1 MFNGLIREIAQ
12 VASFSGDL
20 LRLRARYRPALG
32 DSVAVNG
39 ACLSVTRLF
48 ADGFAVQL
56 SSETAR
62 VIVAQNLRGSVHIEP
77 AMRIGD
83 RIDGHLIQGHVDA
96 VGEIYKISK
105 LASGVDF
112 FIRAPLHI
120 APLLAPKGSVAIDG
134 VSLTIN
140 EVLAG
145 GGTRGRNFNGQGF
158 DGGNFIRKELRDANF
173 NGSGLNFNGA
183 SLRGPNSSSSNS
195 VRDLNSLGTNLKSG
209 VQSCAIRLT
218 IIPLTL
224 KDTLFGSYKIGRRVN
239 IETDLLARYVA
250 AQLRFAGGRPASRGT
265 VAASDESTA
274 SGKEGLSWDAV
285 DKILSLY

>member
-20 LRLRARYRPALG
+20 LRLRAKYRPALG

-48 ADGFAVQL
+48 ADGFTVQL

-62 VIVAQNLRGSVHIEP
+62 VIAAQNLRGPVHIEP
-77 AMRIGD
+77 AMRLGEH
-83 RIDGHLIQGHVDA
+83 IDGHLIQGHVDA

-140 EVLAG
+140 EVLEG
-145 GGTRGRNFNGQGF
+145 GDMHGRNFNSQGL
-158 DGGNFIRKELRDANF
+158 DGGNFTHKELRGA
-173 NGSGLNFNGA
+173 NFNGA
-183 SLRGPNSSSSNS
+183 SLRGQNFSGSNS
-195 VRDLNSLGTNLKSG
+195 VRNLNFLGANLKSEA
-209 VQSCAIRLT
+209 QSCAIRLT

-224 KDTLFGSYKIGRRVN
+224 KDTLFGSYEIGRRVN

-250 AQLRFAGGRPASRGT
+250 AQLRFAGGQPVRGT
-265 VAASDESTA
+265 DTA
-274 SGKEGLSWDAV
+274 RDDSAEGEKDGLSWDAV

>member
-62 VIVAQNLRGSVHIEP
+62 VIAAQNLHGPVHIEP

-140 EVLAG
+140 EVIEG
-145 GGTRGRNFNGQGF
+145 SGMHGRNFNSQGL

-173 NGSGLNFNGA
+173 NGA
-183 SLRGPNSSSSNS
+183 SLRGPNSSGSNS
-195 VRDLNSLGTNLKSG
+195 VRDPNSLDVNLKSG
-209 VQSCAIRLT
+209 AQSCAIRLT

-250 AQLRFAGGRPASRGT
+250 AQLRFTGGQIVGLGT
-265 VAASDESTA
+265 VTARDESTA
-274 SGKEGLSWDAV
+274 SGKDGLSWDAV

>member
-12 VASFSGDL
+12 VASFSGDS
-20 LRLRARYRPALG
+20 LRLRAIYRPALG

-48 ADGFAVQL
+48 ADGFTVQL

-62 VIVAQNLRGSVHIEP
+62 VIAAQNLRGPVHIEP
-77 AMRIGD
+77 AMRLGE

-140 EVLAG
+140 EVLE
-145 GGTRGRNFNGQGF
+145 
-158 DGGNFIRKELRDANF
+158 GGNFIHKDRKGSHGANF
-173 NGSGLNFNGA
+173 NGT
-183 SLRGPNSSSSNS
+183 SLRGPNSSGSNS
-195 VRDLNSLGTNLKSG
+195 FRDPSSLGANLKSG
-209 VQSCAIRLT
+209 AQSCVIRLT

-250 AQLRFAGGRPASRGT
+250 AQLRFAGGQPVCGMDTARDDSA
-265 VAASDESTA
+265 A
-274 SGKEGLSWDAV
+274 SGKDGLSWDAV

>member
-62 VIVAQNLRGSVHIEP
+62 IIAVQNLRGPVHIEP
-77 AMRIGD
+77 AMRLGE

-140 EVLAG
+140 EVLE
-145 GGTRGRNFNGQGF
+145 
-158 DGGNFIRKELRDANF
+158 GGNFTHKDPF
-173 NGSGLNFNGA
+173 GA
-183 SLRGPNSSSSNS
+183 NSSDSNS
-195 VRDLNSLGTNLKSG
+195 VCDPSSLGVNLKSEA
-209 VQSCAIRLT
+209 QSCAIRLT

-224 KDTLFGSYKIGRRVN
+224 KDTLFGTYKIGRRVN

-250 AQLRFAGGRPASRGT
+250 AQLGFAGGQLGSRGT
-265 VAASDESTA
+265 VAAHDA
-274 SGKEGLSWDAV
+274 SADGEQDGLSWDAV

>member
-48 ADGFAVQL
+48 AEGFAVQL

-62 VIVAQNLRGSVHIEP
+62 VIAMQNLHGSVHIEP

-112 FIRAPLHI
+112 FIRTPMHI

-140 EVLAG
+140 EVLEG
-145 GGTRGRNFNGQGF
+145 GGMHGRNFNSQGL
-158 DGGNFIRKELRDANF
+158 DGENFIRKELRDANF
-173 NGSGLNFNGA
+173 NGAGSHGLNSNG
-183 SLRGPNSSSSNS
+183 SNS
-195 VRDLNSLGTNLKSG
+195 VRDPNSLDANLKSG
-209 VQSCAIRLT
+209 AQSCAIRLT

-250 AQLRFAGGRPASRGT
+250 AQLRFAGGQLVGRGT
-265 VAASDESTA
+265 VAARNDSADGEQD
-274 SGKEGLSWDAV
+274 GLSWDAV

>member
-12 VASFSGDL
+12 VASFSGDS
-20 LRLRARYRPALG
+20 LRLRAKYRPAIG

-62 VIVAQNLRGSVHIEP
+62 VIAAQNLRGPVHIEP

-120 APLLAPKGSVAIDG
+120 ASLLAPKGSVAIDG

-140 EVLAG
+140 EVLEG
-145 GGTRGRNFNGQGF
+145 GGTHGRNFNSQGL
-158 DGGNFIRKELRDANF
+158 DGGNFTRKELRGAN
-173 NGSGLNFNGA
+173 SNGA
-183 SLRGPNSSSSNS
+183 SLRGPNSSGSNS
-195 VRDLNSLGTNLKSG
+195 VRDPSSLDANLKSG
-209 VQSCAIRLT
+209 AQSCAIRLT

-250 AQLRFAGGRPASRGT
+250 AQLRFAGGQIVRGMDT
-265 VAASDESTA
+265 ARDESTA
-274 SGKEGLSWDAV
+274 SGKDGLSWDAV

>member
-62 VIVAQNLRGSVHIEP
+62 VIATQNLRGSVHIEP
-77 AMRIGD
+77 AMRIGE

-112 FIRAPLHI
+112 FIRTPPHI
-120 APLLAPKGSVAIDG
+120 APLLVPKGSVAIDG

-140 EVLAG
+140 EVFEG
-145 GGTRGRNFNGQGF
+145 SGTHGRNFNGQGL
-158 DGGNFIRKELRDANF
+158 DGGNFTHKEPCGA
-173 NGSGLNFNGA
+173 NFNGA
-183 SLRGPNSSSSNS
+183 SLRGQNFSSSNS
-195 VRDLNSLGTNLKSG
+195 VRNPNFLGANLKSG
-209 VQSCAIRLT
+209 AQSCAIRLT

-224 KDTLFGSYKIGRRVN
+224 KDTLFGSYKIGRHVN

-250 AQLRFAGGRPASRGT
+250 AQLRFAGGQLVGRGT
-265 VAASDESTA
+265 VAASDENTA
-274 SGKEGLSWDAV
+274 SGKDGLSWDVV

>member
-12 VASFSGDL
+12 VESFNGDS

-62 VIVAQNLRGSVHIEP
+62 VIAVQNLRGPVHIEP
-77 AMRIGD
+77 AMRLGE

-140 EVLAG
+140 EVLEG
-145 GGTRGRNFNGQGF
+145 GGSHGRNFNSQGL
-158 DGGNFIRKELRDANF
+158 DGGNFIHKDRKGPLGSNFSGAGSREL
-173 NGSGLNFNGA
+173 
-183 SLRGPNSSSSNS
+183 NSSGSNS
-195 VRDLNSLGTNLKSG
+195 VRDPNSLGANLKSG
-209 VQSCAIRLT
+209 AQSCAIRLT

-224 KDTLFGSYKIGRRVN
+224 KDTLFGSYRIGRRVN
-239 IETDLLARYVA
+239 IETDLLARYVS
-250 AQLRFAGGRPASRGT
+250 AQLRFAGGQLVGRGT
-265 VAASDESTA
+265 VAARDA
-274 SGKEGLSWDAV
+274 SAWGEQDGLSWDAV

>member
-12 VASFSGDL
+12 VASFSGDS

-62 VIVAQNLRGSVHIEP
+62 IIAAQNLRGSVHIEP
-77 AMRIGD
+77 AMRLGE
-83 RIDGHLIQGHVDA
+83 RIDGHLIQGHIDA

-112 FIRAPLHI
+112 CIRAPLHI

-140 EVLAG
+140 EVLEG
-145 GGTRGRNFNGQGF
+145 S
-158 DGGNFIRKELRDANF
+158 GNFIHKDRKGPHGSNFSDEGSHGQNF
-173 NGSGLNFNGA
+173 N
-183 SLRGPNSSSSNS
+183 SSNF
-195 VRDLNSLGTNLKSG
+195 VRDPNSLGANLKSEA
-209 VQSCAIRLT
+209 QCCAIRLT

-224 KDTLFGSYKIGRRVN
+224 KDTLFGTYKIGRRVN

-250 AQLRFAGGRPASRGT
+250 AQLGFAGGQLVGRGT
-265 VAASDESTA
+265 VAARDESA
-274 SGKEGLSWDAV
+274 EGEKEGLSWDAI

>member
-12 VASFSGDL
+12 VASFNGDL

-62 VIVAQNLRGSVHIEP
+62 VIAAQNLRGPVHIEP

-105 LASGVDF
+105 LPSGVDF
-112 FIRAPLHI
+112 FIRTPMHI

-140 EVLAG
+140 EVLEG
-145 GGTRGRNFNGQGF
+145 GGTHGRNFNGQGL
-158 DGGNFIRKELRDANF
+158 DGANF
-173 NGSGLNFNGA
+173 THKEPRGANFSSV
-183 SLRGPNSSSSNS
+183 SLREPNSSGSNS
-195 VRDLNSLGTNLKSG
+195 VRDPNSLGTNLKSG

-250 AQLRFAGGRPASRGT
+250 AQLRFAGGQLVGRGT

-274 SGKEGLSWDAV
+274 SGKDGLSWDAV

>member
-12 VASFSGDL
+12 VASFSGDS

-62 VIVAQNLRGSVHIEP
+62 VIAVQNLRGSVHIEP
-77 AMRIGD
+77 AMRLGE

-105 LASGVDF
+105 LPSGVDF

-120 APLLAPKGSVAIDG
+120 APLLALKGSVAIDG

-145 GGTRGRNFNGQGF
+145 GGTHGQNFNDQGL
-158 DGGNFIRKELRDANF
+158 DGENFTRKEPRGA
-173 NGSGLNFNGA
+173 NFNGA
-183 SLRGPNSSSSNS
+183 SLRGPNSSGSNS
-195 VRDLNSLGTNLKSG
+195 VRNPNFLGANLKSG
-209 VQSCAIRLT
+209 AQSCAIRLT

-224 KDTLFGSYKIGRRVN
+224 KDTLFGTYKIGRRVN
-239 IETDLLARYVA
+239 VETDLLARYVA
-250 AQLRFAGGRPASRGT
+250 AQLRFACGQLVGRGT
-265 VAASDESTA
+265 VAASDENTA
-274 SGKEGLSWDAV
+274 SGKDGLSWDAV

>member
-12 VASFSGDL
+12 VASFSGGL
-20 LRLRARYRPALG
+20 LRLRAKYRPALG

-48 ADGFAVQL
+48 SDGFAVQL

-62 VIVAQNLRGSVHIEP
+62 VIAAQNLRGPVHIEP
-77 AMRIGD
+77 AMRLGE

-140 EVLAG
+140 EVLEG
-145 GGTRGRNFNGQGF
+145 GGTHGRNFNGQGL
-158 DGGNFIRKELRDANF
+158 DGGNFTREELR
-173 NGSGLNFNGA
+173 GVNFNGA
-183 SLRGPNSSSSNS
+183 NLRGLNSSGSNS
-195 VRDLNSLGTNLKSG
+195 VRDPNSLGANLKSEA
-209 VQSCAIRLT
+209 QSCDVRLT

-224 KDTLFGSYKIGRRVN
+224 KDTLFGTYKIGRRVN

-250 AQLRFAGGRPASRGT
+250 AQLRFAGGQLVGRGT

-274 SGKEGLSWDAV
+274 SGKDGLSWDAV

>member
-12 VASFSGDL
+12 VANFSGDL

-62 VIVAQNLRGSVHIEP
+62 VIAAQNLRGSVHIEP

-140 EVLAG
+140 EVLEG
-145 GGTRGRNFNGQGF
+145 GGTHGRNFNGQGL
-158 DGGNFIRKELRDANF
+158 DGENFTHKELRSA
-173 NGSGLNFNGA
+173 NFNGA
-183 SLRGPNSSSSNS
+183 SSRGLNSNGSNS
-195 VRDLNSLGTNLKSG
+195 VRDPNSLDANLKSG
-209 VQSCAIRLT
+209 AQSCAIRLT

-250 AQLRFAGGRPASRGT
+250 AQLGFAGGRPASRGT
-265 VAASDESTA
+265 VAVCDTSAE
-274 SGKEGLSWDAV
+274 GEKEGLSWDVV

>member
-62 VIVAQNLRGSVHIEP
+62 VIAVQNLRGSVHIEP

-140 EVLAG
+140 EVLEG
-145 GGTRGRNFNGQGF
+145 GGTHGRNFNGQGF
-158 DGGNFIRKELRDANF
+158 DGGNFIHKDRKGSHGANF
-173 NGSGLNFNGA
+173 SGA
-183 SLRGPNSSSSNS
+183 SLHGANSSDSNS
-195 VRDLNSLGTNLKSG
+195 VCDPNSLDANLKSEA
-209 VQSCAIRLT
+209 QSCAIRLT

-224 KDTLFGSYKIGRRVN
+224 KDTLFGTYKIGRCVN

-250 AQLRFAGGRPASRGT
+250 AQLRFAGGQPVRGT
-265 VAASDESTA
+265 DTARDESTA
-274 SGKEGLSWDAV
+274 SGKDGLSWEAV

>member
-1 MFNGLIREIAQ
+1 MFHGLIREIAQ
-12 VASFSGDL
+12 VASFSGDS

-62 VIVAQNLRGSVHIEP
+62 VIAAQNLHGPVHIEP

-145 GGTRGRNFNGQGF
+145 G
-158 DGGNFIRKELRDANF
+158 NFIHKELRGANF
-173 NGSGLNFNGA
+173 SGA
-183 SLRGPNSSSSNS
+183 SLRGQNSSSSNS
-195 VRDLNSLGTNLKSG
+195 VRDPNSLGANLKSEA
-209 VQSCAIRLT
+209 QCCAIRLT

-224 KDTLFGSYKIGRRVN
+224 KDTLFGTYKIGRRVN

-250 AQLRFAGGRPASRGT
+250 AQLGFASTQLVGRGT
-265 VAASDESTA
+265 VAAHDANAWGEQD
-274 SGKEGLSWDAV
+274 GLSWDAV

>member
-62 VIVAQNLRGSVHIEP
+62 VIAAQNLHGSVHIEP

-140 EVLAG
+140 EVLEG
-145 GGTRGRNFNGQGF
+145 
-158 DGGNFIRKELRDANF
+158 GGNFIHKDRKGPLGSNF
-173 NGSGLNFNGA
+173 SGAGS
-183 SLRGPNSSSSNS
+183 RGQNSSSSNS
-195 VRDLNSLGTNLKSG
+195 VRDPNFLGANLKSKA
-209 VQSCAIRLT
+209 QSCAIRLT
-218 IIPLTL
+218 IIPLTF

-250 AQLRFAGGRPASRGT
+250 AQLRFVGGQPVRGMNT
-265 VAASDESTA
+265 ARDESTA
-274 SGKEGLSWDAV
+274 SGKDGLSWDAV

>member
-140 EVLAG
+140 EVLE
-145 GGTRGRNFNGQGF
+145 
-158 DGGNFIRKELRDANF
+158 GGNFTHKDRKGSHGSNFSDA
-173 NGSGLNFNGA
+173 GSHGA
-183 SLRGPNSSSSNS
+183 NSSSSNS
-195 VRDLNSLGTNLKSG
+195 VRDPNSLGANLKSEA
-209 VQSCAIRLT
+209 QCCAIRLT

-224 KDTLFGSYKIGRRVN
+224 KDTLFGTYKIGRRVN

-250 AQLRFAGGRPASRGT
+250 AQLGFAGGQLVGRGT
-265 VAASDESTA
+265 VAARCA
-274 SGKEGLSWDAV
+274 SAWGEQDGLSWDAV

>member
-62 VIVAQNLRGSVHIEP
+62 IIAAQNLRGSVHIEP
-77 AMRIGD
+77 AMRLGE

-140 EVLAG
+140 EVLEG
-145 GGTRGRNFNGQGF
+145 GGTHGRNFNGQGL
-158 DGGNFIRKELRDANF
+158 DGANF
-173 NGSGLNFNGA
+173 THKEPRGANFSSV
-183 SLRGPNSSSSNS
+183 SLREPNSSGSNS
-195 VRDLNSLGTNLKSG
+195 VRDPNSLDANLTSEA
-209 VQSCAIRLT
+209 QSCAIRLT

-250 AQLRFAGGRPASRGT
+250 AQLGFAGGQPVRGT
-265 VAASDESTA
+265 NTA
-274 SGKEGLSWDAV
+274 RDTSAEGEKEGLSWDAV

>member
-20 LRLRARYRPALG
+20 LRLRAKYRPALG

-62 VIVAQNLRGSVHIEP
+62 VIAVQNLRGSVHIEP

-140 EVLAG
+140 EVLEG
-145 GGTRGRNFNGQGF
+145 SGTPGRNFNSQGL
-158 DGGNFIRKELRDANF
+158 DGGNFTRKEPRGAN
-173 NGSGLNFNGA
+173 SNGA
-183 SLRGPNSSSSNS
+183 SSHGPNSSGSNS
-195 VRDLNSLGTNLKSG
+195 VRDLNSSDANLKSG
-209 VQSCAIRLT
+209 AQSCAIRLT

-250 AQLRFAGGRPASRGT
+250 AQLGFACGQPVGRGT
-265 VAASDESTA
+265 VAARDESA
-274 SGKEGLSWDAV
+274 KGEKEGLSWDAV

>member
-12 VASFSGDL
+12 VASFSGDS
-20 LRLRARYRPALG
+20 LRLRAKYRPAIG

-62 VIVAQNLRGSVHIEP
+62 VIAAQNLRGSVHIEP

-120 APLLAPKGSVAIDG
+120 SPLLAPKGSVAIDG

-140 EVLAG
+140 EVLG
-145 GGTRGRNFNGQGF
+145 GGGSHGRNFNSQGL
-158 DGGNFIRKELRDANF
+158 DGGNFTRKELRDT
-173 NGSGLNFNGA
+173 NFNGA
-183 SLRGPNSSSSNS
+183 SLRGPNSSGSNS
-195 VRDLNSLGTNLKSG
+195 VRYPNSLGANLKSG
-209 VQSCAIRLT
+209 AQSCVIRLT

-250 AQLRFAGGRPASRGT
+250 AQLHFAGGQPVRGM
-265 VAASDESTA
+265 DTA
-274 SGKEGLSWDAV
+274 RDRSAEGEKEGLSWDAV

>member
-12 VASFSGDL
+12 VASFSGNL

-62 VIVAQNLRGSVHIEP
+62 VIAAQNLRGSVHIEP

-83 RIDGHLIQGHVDA
+83 RIDGHLIQGHIDA

-140 EVLAG
+140 EVLEG
-145 GGTRGRNFNGQGF
+145 SGTHGRNFNGQGL
-158 DGGNFIRKELRDANF
+158 DGENFIRKELRDANF
-173 NGSGLNFNGA
+173 NGAGSHGLNSNG
-183 SLRGPNSSSSNS
+183 SNS
-195 VRDLNSLGTNLKSG
+195 VRDPNSLDANLKSG
-209 VQSCAIRLT
+209 AQSYAIRLT

-250 AQLRFAGGRPASRGT
+250 AQLRFAGGQPVRGT
-265 VAASDESTA
+265 DTA
-274 SGKEGLSWDAV
+274 RDDSAEGEKDRLSWDAV

>member
-48 ADGFAVQL
+48 ADGFTVQL

-62 VIVAQNLRGSVHIEP
+62 VIAAQNLRGPVHIEP
-77 AMRIGD
+77 AMRLGE

-112 FIRAPLHI
+112 FMRAPLHI

-140 EVLAG
+140 EVLEIG
-145 GGTRGRNFNGQGF
+145 GSHGRNFKDQCL
-158 DGGNFIRKELRDANF
+158 DGENFTHKEPRGA
-173 NGSGLNFNGA
+173 NFNGA
-183 SLRGPNSSSSNS
+183 SLRGLNSSGSNS
-195 VRDLNSLGTNLKSG
+195 VCDPSSLSVNLKSEA
-209 VQSCAIRLT
+209 QSCAIRLT

-250 AQLRFAGGRPASRGT
+250 AQLGFAGGQPVCGMDTAR
-265 VAASDESTA
+265 DESA
-274 SGKEGLSWDAV
+274 EGEKEGLSWDAV

>member
-48 ADGFAVQL
+48 SDGFAVQL

-62 VIVAQNLRGSVHIEP
+62 VIAAQNLHGPVHIEP
-77 AMRIGD
+77 AMRLGE

-140 EVLAG
+140 EVLE
-145 GGTRGRNFNGQGF
+145 
-158 DGGNFIRKELRDANF
+158 GGNFTRKGSRGANF
-173 NGSGLNFNGA
+173 SGA
-183 SLRGPNSSSSNS
+183 SLHGSNSSGSNS
-195 VRDLNSLGTNLKSG
+195 VRDPNSLDANLKSG
-209 VQSCAIRLT
+209 AQSCAIRLT

-250 AQLRFAGGRPASRGT
+250 AQLGFAGGQLVGRGT
-265 VAASDESTA
+265 VAARDA
-274 SGKEGLSWDAV
+274 SADGEQDGLSWDAV

>member
-20 LRLRARYRPALG
+20 LRLRAKYRPALG

-48 ADGFAVQL
+48 ADGFAAQL

-62 VIVAQNLRGSVHIEP
+62 VIAAQNLHGSVHIEP

-105 LASGVDF
+105 LPSGVDF

-145 GGTRGRNFNGQGF
+145 GNFTH
-158 DGGNFIRKELRDANF
+158 KKPCDA
-173 NGSGLNFNGA
+173 NFNGA
-183 SLRGPNSSSSNS
+183 SLRGQNFSSSNS
-195 VRDLNSLGTNLKSG
+195 VRDPNSLGANLKSKA
-209 VQSCAIRLT
+209 QSCAIRLT

-224 KDTLFGSYKIGRRVN
+224 KDTLFGSYKIGRLVN

-250 AQLRFAGGRPASRGT
+250 AQLRFAGGQPVCGT
-265 VAASDESTA
+265 DTARDDSAA
-274 SGKEGLSWDAV
+274 SGKDWLSWDAV

>member
-62 VIVAQNLRGSVHIEP
+62 VIAVQNLRGPVHIEP

-105 LASGVDF
+105 LPSGVDF

-140 EVLAG
+140 EVLE
-145 GGTRGRNFNGQGF
+145 
-158 DGGNFIRKELRDANF
+158 GGNFTHKDRKGSHGANF
-173 NGSGLNFNGA
+173 SGA
-183 SLRGPNSSSSNS
+183 SLHGQNFSSNS
-195 VRDLNSLGTNLKSG
+195 VRDPNSLDANLKSEA
-209 VQSCAIRLT
+209 QSCAIRLT

-224 KDTLFGSYKIGRRVN
+224 KDTLFGTYKIGRRVN

-250 AQLRFAGGRPASRGT
+250 AQLGFAGGQLVGRGT
-265 VAASDESTA
+265 VAARDA
-274 SGKEGLSWDAV
+274 SADGEQDGLSWDAV

>member
-62 VIVAQNLRGSVHIEP
+62 VIAVQNLRGSVHIEP

-112 FIRAPLHI
+112 FIRVPLHI

-140 EVLAG
+140 EVLEG
-145 GGTRGRNFNGQGF
+145 GDMHGRNFNGQGL
-158 DGGNFIRKELRDANF
+158 DGGNFTHKELRGAN
-173 NGSGLNFNGA
+173 SNGA
-183 SLRGPNSSSSNS
+183 SLRGPNSSGSNS
-195 VRDLNSLGTNLKSG
+195 VHNPSSLGANLKSG
-209 VQSCAIRLT
+209 AQSCAIRIT

-224 KDTLFGSYKIGRRVN
+224 KDTLFGSYKIGRLVN

-250 AQLRFAGGRPASRGT
+250 AQLRFAGGQLVGRGT
-265 VAASDESTA
+265 VAARDMNAE
-274 SGKEGLSWDAV
+274 GEKDGLSWDAV

>member
-12 VASFSGDL
+12 VASFSGNS

-62 VIVAQNLRGSVHIEP
+62 VIAAQNLRGSVHIEP
-77 AMRIGD
+77 AMRLGE

-140 EVLAG
+140 EVLEG
-145 GGTRGRNFNGQGF
+145 SGTHGRNFNGQGL
-158 DGGNFIRKELRDANF
+158 DGGNFTHKELRGA
-173 NGSGLNFNGA
+173 NFNGA
-183 SLRGPNSSSSNS
+183 SLRGQNFSGSNS
-195 VRDLNSLGTNLKSG
+195 VRDPNFLGANLKSG
-209 VQSCAIRLT
+209 AQSYAIRLT

-250 AQLRFAGGRPASRGT
+250 AQLRFAGGQLVGRGT

-274 SGKEGLSWDAV
+274 SGKDGLSWDAV

>member
-62 VIVAQNLRGSVHIEP
+62 VIAAQNLHGPVHIEP
-77 AMRIGD
+77 AMRLGE

-105 LASGVDF
+105 LPSGVDF

-140 EVLAG
+140 EVFEG
-145 GGTRGRNFNGQGF
+145 GGAHGRNFNSQGL
-158 DGGNFIRKELRDANF
+158 DGANF
-173 NGSGLNFNGA
+173 SG
-183 SLRGPNSSSSNS
+183 SNS
-195 VRDLNSLGTNLKSG
+195 VRDPSSLGVNLKSEA
-209 VQSCAIRLT
+209 QSCAIRLT

-250 AQLRFAGGRPASRGT
+250 AQLGFAGGRLVGLGT
-265 VAASDESTA
+265 VAARDA
-274 SGKEGLSWDAV
+274 SAEGEKEGLSWDAV

>member
-12 VASFSGDL
+12 VASFSGDS

-39 ACLSVTRLF
+39 VCLSVTRLF

-62 VIVAQNLRGSVHIEP
+62 VIAAQNLRGSVHIEP
-77 AMRIGD
+77 AMRLGE
-83 RIDGHLIQGHVDA
+83 RIDGHLIQGHIDA

-105 LASGVDF
+105 LLSGVDF

-120 APLLAPKGSVAIDG
+120 VPLLAPKGSVAIDG

-140 EVLAG
+140 EVLEG
-145 GGTRGRNFNGQGF
+145 
-158 DGGNFIRKELRDANF
+158 GGNFIHKDPFGANF
-173 NGSGLNFNGA
+173 SYS
-183 SLRGPNSSSSNS
+183 SLRGQNFSGSNS
-195 VRDLNSLGTNLKSG
+195 VRDPNLLDVNLKSEA
-209 VQSCAIRLT
+209 QSCAIRLT

-224 KDTLFGSYKIGRRVN
+224 KDTLFGTYKIGRRVN

-250 AQLRFAGGRPASRGT
+250 AQLGFAGGRLVRGT
-265 VAASDESTA
+265 DTA
-274 SGKEGLSWDAV
+274 RNDSADGEEEGLSWDAV

>member
-12 VASFSGDL
+12 VASFSGDS

-62 VIVAQNLRGSVHIEP
+62 VIAAQNLRGSVHIEP

-112 FIRAPLHI
+112 CIRAPLHI

-140 EVLAG
+140 EVLG
-145 GGTRGRNFNGQGF
+145 GGGSHGRNFNDQGL
-158 DGGNFIRKELRDANF
+158 DGGNFTHKELHGA
-173 NGSGLNFNGA
+173 NFNGA
-183 SLRGPNSSSSNS
+183 SLRGPNSSGSNS
-195 VRDLNSLGTNLKSG
+195 VRDPNFLGANLKSG
-209 VQSCAIRLT
+209 AQSCAIRLT

-250 AQLRFAGGRPASRGT
+250 AQLGFACGQPVGCGT
-265 VAASDESTA
+265 VAARDESA
-274 SGKEGLSWDAV
+274 KGEKEGLSWDAV

>member
-12 VASFSGDL
+12 VASFSSDS

-56 SSETAR
+56 SSETAS
-62 VIVAQNLRGSVHIEP
+62 VIAVQNLRGPVHIEP
-77 AMRIGD
+77 AMRLGE
-83 RIDGHLIQGHVDA
+83 RIDGHLIQGHIDA

-145 GGTRGRNFNGQGF
+145 G
-158 DGGNFIRKELRDANF
+158 NFIHKDRKGPLGANF
-173 NGSGLNFNGA
+173 SGA
-183 SLRGPNSSSSNS
+183 SLHRPNSSGSNS
-195 VRDLNSLGTNLKSG
+195 VRDPNSLGANLKSEA
-209 VQSCAIRLT
+209 QSCAIRLT

-224 KDTLFGSYKIGRRVN
+224 KDTLFGTYKIGRRVN

-250 AQLRFAGGRPASRGT
+250 AQLGFAGGQLVRGTIASR
-265 VAASDESTA
+265 AASTEGEQD
-274 SGKEGLSWDAV
+274 GLSWDAV

>member
-1 MFNGLIREIAQ
+1 M
-12 VASFSGDL
+12 
-20 LRLRARYRPALG
+20 RLG
-32 DSVAVNG
+32 
-39 ACLSVTRLF
+39 
-48 ADGFAVQL
+48 
-56 SSETAR
+56 E
-62 VIVAQNLRGSVHIEP
+62 
-77 AMRIGD
+77 

-105 LASGVDF
+105 LPSGVDF

-140 EVLAG
+140 EVLEG
-145 GGTRGRNFNGQGF
+145 SGTHGRNFNGQGL
-158 DGGNFIRKELRDANF
+158 DGGNFTHKEPRGANF
-173 NGSGLNFNGA
+173 SSV
-183 SLRGPNSSSSNS
+183 SLRGPNSSVSNS
-195 VRDLNSLGTNLKSG
+195 VRDPNSLGVNLKSG
-209 VQSCAIRLT
+209 AQSCAIRLT

-250 AQLRFAGGRPASRGT
+250 AQLRFAGGQPVRGMDT
-265 VAASDESTA
+265 VRDESTA
-274 SGKEGLSWDAV
+274 SGKDGLSWDAV

>member
-12 VASFSGDL
+12 VASFSGDS

-48 ADGFAVQL
+48 ADGFTVQL

-62 VIVAQNLRGSVHIEP
+62 VIAAQNLRGPVHIEP
-77 AMRIGD
+77 AMRLGE

-145 GGTRGRNFNGQGF
+145 GG
-158 DGGNFIRKELRDANF
+158 NFIHKDRKGPLGSNF
-173 NGSGLNFNGA
+173 SGA
-183 SLRGPNSSSSNS
+183 SLHGQNFSGSNS
-195 VRDLNSLGTNLKSG
+195 VRDPSSLGANLKSG
-209 VQSCAIRLT
+209 AQSCAIRLT

-250 AQLRFAGGRPASRGT
+250 AQLGFAGGQLVGRGT
-265 VAASDESTA
+265 VAARDASAEGEKDE
-274 SGKEGLSWDAV
+274 LSWDAV

>member
-48 ADGFAVQL
+48 ADGFTVQL

-145 GGTRGRNFNGQGF
+145 GG
-158 DGGNFIRKELRDANF
+158 NFIHKDRK
-173 NGSGLNFNGA
+173 GSHGA
-183 SLRGPNSSSSNS
+183 NSSSSNS
-195 VRDLNSLGTNLKSG
+195 VRDLNSLGANLKSEA
-209 VQSCAIRLT
+209 QSCAIRLT

-250 AQLRFAGGRPASRGT
+250 AQLGFAGGQLVSRGT
-265 VAASDESTA
+265 VAARDTSAE
-274 SGKEGLSWDAV
+274 GEKEGLSWDAV

>member
-48 ADGFAVQL
+48 ADGFTGQV

-62 VIVAQNLRGSVHIEP
+62 VIAAQNLRGPVHIEP
-77 AMRIGD
+77 AMRLGE

-140 EVLAG
+140 EVLEG
-145 GGTRGRNFNGQGF
+145 
-158 DGGNFIRKELRDANF
+158 GGNFIHKDPFGANL
-173 NGSGLNFNGA
+173 SDS
-183 SLRGPNSSSSNS
+183 SLRGQNFSGSNS
-195 VRDLNSLGTNLKSG
+195 VRDLNSLGANLKSKA
-209 VQSCAIRLT
+209 QSCAIRLT

-250 AQLRFAGGRPASRGT
+250 AQLRFAGGQLVGRGT
-265 VAASDESTA
+265 VAARDA
-274 SGKEGLSWDAV
+274 SADGEQGGLSWGAV

>member
-20 LRLRARYRPALG
+20 LRLRARYRPAPG

-62 VIVAQNLRGSVHIEP
+62 VIAAQNLRGPVHIEP
-77 AMRIGD
+77 AMRLGE

-112 FIRAPLHI
+112 FIRAPLCI

-140 EVLAG
+140 EVLG
-145 GGTRGRNFNGQGF
+145 G
-158 DGGNFIRKELRDANF
+158 GGNFIHKDRKGSHGANF
-173 NGSGLNFNGA
+173 NGAGSRGQNF
-183 SLRGPNSSSSNS
+183 SSNS
-195 VRDLNSLGTNLKSG
+195 IRDPNSLGVNLKSG
-209 VQSCAIRLT
+209 AQSCAIRLT

-224 KDTLFGSYKIGRRVN
+224 KDTLFGSYKIGRLVN

-250 AQLRFAGGRPASRGT
+250 AQLRFAGGRLVGLGN
-265 VAASDESTA
+265 VAARDA
-274 SGKEGLSWDAV
+274 SAGGEKDGLSWDAV

>member
-62 VIVAQNLRGSVHIEP
+62 VIAAQNLHGPVHIEP
-77 AMRIGD
+77 AMRLGE
-83 RIDGHLIQGHVDA
+83 RIDGHLIQGHIDA

-140 EVLAG
+140 EVLE
-145 GGTRGRNFNGQGF
+145 
-158 DGGNFIRKELRDANF
+158 GGNFTHKDRKGSHGANF
-173 NGSGLNFNGA
+173 SGA
-183 SLRGPNSSSSNS
+183 SLHGQNFSSNS
-195 VRDLNSLGTNLKSG
+195 VRDPNSLDANLKSEA
-209 VQSCAIRLT
+209 QSCAIRLT

-250 AQLRFAGGRPASRGT
+250 AQLRFVGGQPVCGMDTAR
-265 VAASDESTA
+265 DESA
-274 SGKEGLSWDAV
+274 EGEKEGLSWDAV

>member
-56 SSETAR
+56 SSETAC
-62 VIVAQNLRGSVHIEP
+62 VIAAQNLRGSVHIEP

-105 LASGVDF
+105 LPSGVDF

-140 EVLAG
+140 EVLEIG
-145 GGTRGRNFNGQGF
+145 GSHGRNFNSQGL
-158 DGGNFIRKELRDANF
+158 DDGNFTRKGSRSANF
-173 NGSGLNFNGA
+173 SGA
-183 SLRGPNSSSSNS
+183 SLRGLNFSSSNS
-195 VRDLNSLGTNLKSG
+195 VRDPNSSDANLKSG
-209 VQSCAIRLT
+209 AQSCAIRLT

-250 AQLRFAGGRPASRGT
+250 AQLRFAGGQIVGRGT

-274 SGKEGLSWDAV
+274 SGEDGLSWDAV